1 MRSELSRWPPAV
13 WLGVAVASLLV
24 IVGVGAEWDV
34 AATLAGTAGV
44 LIGVGI
50 AAYLFRRRDRPRP
63 ARRISWL
70 LPSVALFY
78 AVAALTALAGGAA
91 LAAALTPLIA
101 GLVLLA
107 TTRTR
112 SASGWRRGEEERED

>member
-1 MRSELSRWPPAV
+1 M
-13 WLGVAVASLLV
+13 

-50 AAYLFRRRDRPRP
+50 AACVSRRRDRRRP

-91 LAAALTPLIA
+91 LAASLIPLIA

-112 SASGWRRGEEERED
+112 